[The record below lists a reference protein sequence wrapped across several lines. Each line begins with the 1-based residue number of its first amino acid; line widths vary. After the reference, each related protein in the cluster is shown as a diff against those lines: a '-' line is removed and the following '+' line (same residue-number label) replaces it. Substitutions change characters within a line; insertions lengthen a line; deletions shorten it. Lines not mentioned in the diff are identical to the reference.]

1 MRTSFAAVVASCL
14 LVAPVFAQSTVNN
27 RPPATPSLTPTT
39 PASPTAGLTV
49 ATPLPSVASLFRDL
63 GDDFK
68 RLPSREAAII
78 LGAAGGASFAI
89 RVQDATITRSWSTSP
104 GLDGLFEPGAT
115 VGGAAVQFGGAVATF
130 TLGRAMKSPRLSTVG
145 ADLVRAQIVGT
156 VLTQGIKLSTGRQ
169 RPDGSR
175 FSFPSG
181 HTASSFATAAVL
193 QRHFGW
199 KAGIPAYGLAALVAG
214 SRLQENKHYMSDVI
228 FGAAVGIV
236 SGRAVT
242 VGRGRGVFSVSPF
255 AVRGGGGVGFTL
267 MGSQ

>member
-1 MRTSFAAVVASCL
+1 MRTLVATIVATSL
-14 LVAPVFAQSTVNN
+14 LVAPVFAQSTVTD
-27 RPPATPSLTPTT
+27 RPPAAPLLTPAT
-39 PASPTAGLTV
+39 PVAGLAV
-49 ATPLPSVASLFRDL
+49 PTPLPSVASLFRDL
-63 GDDFK
+63 GNDFK

-78 LGAAGGASFAI
+78 LGAAGGASFAL
-89 RVQDATITRSWSTSP
+89 RGQDATVTRNWSTSP
-104 GLDGLFEPGAT
+104 ALDGLFEPGAT

-130 TLGRAMKSPRLSTVG
+130 ALGRATKSPRLSIVG

-156 VLTQGIKLSTGRQ
+156 VLTQSIKVSTGRR
-169 RPDGSR
+169 RPDGTR

-181 HTASSFATAAVL
+181 HTSSSFATASVL

-199 KAGIPAYGLAALVAG
+199 KAGLPAYGLAAFVAG

-242 VGRGRGVFSVSPF
+242 VGRGRGAFSVAPF

-267 MGSQ
+267 IGSQ